1 MDMAQSQPVTCRRNG
16 LGATAMSRA
25 RENHAALDAPLSPAY
40 SAHMPL
46 SRELVHSLPKVLLH
60 EHLDGGL
67 RPQTLLDLAAEQDYA
82 DLPESEPD
90 ALAHWFRRGA
100 DRGSLP
106 LYLEGFAH
114 TIAVMQT
121 PEALERIAFEALEDL
136 AQENVVYAELRFA
149 PHFATTEAM
158 GLDAVM
164 GAVRRGCERALAEHG
179 IEYGLII
186 CAMRN
191 ETRAHSLEM
200 AELAS
205 SWFDRGVVGFDLAG
219 EEEGHPSKHHIE
231 AFQLIQRNNGSITI
245 HAGESFGPES
255 IWQALQYCGA
265 HRIGH
270 GTRLIEDLG
279 LHEGQV
285 VHMGGL
291 ARYILDNRIPIE
303 VCLSSNVHTGATPSL
318 ARHPFPVFLRGGF
331 RVTLNTDNRLM
342 SGVSMTDELLLA
354 GEQFG
359 CGLADLERLTVNAMK
374 SAFCGYHERKRILA
388 ERILPAYR
396 QAADSDPGN

>member
-1 MDMAQSQPVTCRRNG
+1 MAGGGRT
-16 LGATAMSRA
+16 
-25 RENHAALDAPLSPAY
+25 ENHSTLDASMSPTY
-40 SAHMPL
+40 SIPMPL
-46 SRELVHSLPKVLLH
+46 ARELVHSLPKVLLH

-67 RPQTLLDLAAEQDYA
+67 RPQTLLDLAADQGYA
-82 DLPESEPD
+82 GLPESEPD
-90 ALAHWFRRGA
+90 ALAKWFQRGA
-100 DRGSLP
+100 DRGSLA

-114 TIAVMQT
+114 TIAVMQS
-121 PEALERIAFEALEDL
+121 PDALERIAFEALEDL
-136 AQENVVYAELRFA
+136 AEENVVYAELRFA
-149 PHFATTEAM
+149 PHFATTDAM
-158 GLDAVM
+158 DLDAVM
-164 GAVRRGCERALAEHG
+164 DAVHRGCERARAEHG

-191 ETRAHSLEM
+191 ETSAHSLEM
-200 AELAS
+200 AQLAS

-219 EEEGHPSKHHIE
+219 EEEGHPSKHHVE
-231 AFQLIQRNNGSITI
+231 AFQLIQRRNGSITI

-279 LHEGQV
+279 LHDGQV

-291 ARYILDNRIPIE
+291 ARYILDHRIPIE

-318 ARHPFPVFLRGGF
+318 AEHPFPVFLHGGF

-342 SGVSMTDELLLA
+342 SGVTMTDELVLA
-354 GEQFG
+354 SEQFG
-359 CGLADLERLTVNAMK
+359 CALGDLERLSVNAMK
-374 SAFCGYHERKRILA
+374 SAFCGYHDRKRILA

-396 QAADSDPGN
+396 QAADANPDA